1 MPGLLTLIGSG
12 EVSAG
17 MARVHRRL
25 LALPGASDRLA
36 FLDTPAGFELGAEAI
51 AARFTEYFQQRFDL
65 PLAVAVHHRADDPP
79 QVVAAALQALA
90 ASSYIL
96 AGPGSPSYAARQ
108 WRESQV
114 FRAVVDR
121 WRAGAQLVFAS
132 SAAIAIGAHTLPV
145 YEIYKVGQELHWVGG
160 VDLLGPFG
168 FNLAIVSHWDNAEGG
183 THDTRACFMGM
194 ERFERLRAML
204 PAQAVVLGIDEH
216 TACTL
221 DVQAGTAEVHGKGG
235 VSILSGNRH
244 VRHEHGQAFPLTD
257 LHPQGSAAPAR
268 APVAEAEPDTLSSAA
283 AHLARGETADAL
295 RAAAQAIDP
304 EVAALLH
311 QAAGTLDAQPPCDE
325 NEARLLDLLVEV
337 RLGLRS
343 AKQWPLADQVRDRLS
358 ELGYELRD
366 TPQGTTWEK
375 RASSEGA

>member
-17 MARVHRRL
+17 MARLHRRL
-25 LALPGASDRLA
+25 LALPGASARLA
-36 FLDTPAGFELGAEAI
+36 YLDTPAGFELGAEAI
-51 AARFTEYFQQRFDL
+51 AARFEEYFRQRFDL
-65 PLAVAVHHRADDPP
+65 PLAVAVHRRADDPP
-79 QVVAAALQALA
+79 QAIAAALQALA
-90 ASSYIL
+90 GSSYIL

-121 WRAGAQLVFAS
+121 WHAGGQLVFAS
-132 SAAIAIGAHTLPV
+132 SAAIAISTHALPV
-145 YEIYKVGQELHWVGG
+145 YEIYKVGQDLHWVAG

-168 FNLAIVSHWDNAEGG
+168 FNLAIISHWDNTEGG

-194 ERFERLRAML
+194 ERFERLRALL
-204 PAQAVVLGIDEH
+204 PAETVVLGIDEH
-216 TACTL
+216 TACSIDL
-221 DVQAGTAEVHGKGG
+221 QAGMAEVQGKGG
-235 VSILSGNRH
+235 VSILSGGQPR
-244 VRHEHGQAFPLTD
+244 RHEHGQHFPLTD
-257 LHPQGSAAPAR
+257 LHPQAGAAPAV
-268 APVAEAEPDTLSSAA
+268 APPAAGEPDALARAA
-283 AHLARGETADAL
+283 AYLAGGEVADAL
-295 RAAAQAIDP
+295 RAAAQSAAP
-304 EVAALLH
+304 EQAALLH
-311 QAAGTLDAQPPCDE
+311 QAAGALDARPPCDE

-358 ELGYELRD
+358 DLGYELRD

-375 RASSEGA
+375 KP

>member
-17 MARVHRRL
+17 MVRVHRRL
-25 LALPGASDRLA
+25 LALPGASARLA

-51 AARFTEYFQQRFDL
+51 AARFAEYFQQRFDL
-65 PLAVAVHHRADDPP
+65 PLAVTVHHRADDPP
-79 QVVAAALQALA
+79 PAIASALQALA

-114 FRAVVDR
+114 FRAVGDR

-132 SAAIAIGAHTLPV
+132 SAAIAISAHTLPV
-145 YEIYKVGQELHWVGG
+145 YEIYKVGQELHWVDG

-168 FNLAIVSHWDNAEGG
+168 LNLAIVSHWDNAEGG

-194 ERFERLRAML
+194 ERFERLRALL
-204 PAQAVVLGIDEH
+204 PAEAVVLGIDEH
-216 TACTL
+216 TACTIDL
-221 DVQAGTAEVHGKGG
+221 QAGTAEVHGKGG
-235 VSILSGNRH
+235 VSILNGNRH
-244 VRHEHGQAFPLTD
+244 LRHEHGQAFPLTD
-257 LHPQGSAAPAR
+257 LYPQGGAAPAI
-268 APVAEAEPDTLSSAA
+268 APGLAAEPDALARAA
-283 AHLARGETADAL
+283 DHLARGETAEAL
-295 RAAAQAIDP
+295 RAASQAIAP
-304 EVAALLH
+304 EAAALLH
-311 QAAGTLDAQPPCDE
+311 QAASALDAQPPCDE
-325 NEARLLDLLVEV
+325 HEARLLDLLVEV

-343 AKQWPLADQVRDRLS
+343 AEQWPLADQVRDRLS

-375 RASSEGA
+375 RASSGTT